1 MKLEL
6 LGYEPSGKSEHWRI
20 LSFHYCLKALAL
32 KHGSRGQTSGSCIYI
47 LMPSRN
53 NLRWEK
59 IGINF
64 IA

>member
-53 NLRWEK
+53 NL
-59 IGINF
+59 
-64 IA
+64 